1 MLRTLPTV
9 VKLYAD
15 STTLAGDPGDVVSA
29 HFRLERTSNM
39 QNVMEL
45 ELVGSISGGF
55 EVPVR
60 QLNHEQLRIDV
71 PISIPRMITPGDYQL
86 TFQASGPLDAKP
98 DQTAI
103 TSATVTLHV
112 K

>member
-1 MLRTLPTV
+1 M
-9 VKLYAD
+9 
-15 STTLAGDPGDVVSA
+15 VSA